1 MITIAIVGL
10 ILFIKPLTTFFE
22 FESLNTMQLLASI
35 RIGFVSVIWFEI
47 VKWIKR
53 IQPKRGNTF
62 LK

>member
-1 MITIAIVGL
+1 
-10 ILFIKPLTTFFE
+10 
-22 FESLNTMQLLASI
+22 MQLLASI

-47 VKWIKR
+47 IKWIKR